1 MLGALIMVV
10 VLVVVIPVGVLM
22 TGGAMAAL
30 LGHVVKQS
38 ADDSGDEVW
47 RELNY

>member
-22 TGGAMAAL
+22 TGAAMAAL
-30 LGHVVKQS
+30 IGHLLKED
-38 ADDSGDEVW
+38 ADAKGDEVW
-47 RELNY
+47 RDLNY

>member
-10 VLVVVIPVGVLM
+10 VLVVVIPVGVLI
-22 TGGAMAAL
+22 TGGIMAAV
-30 LGHVVKQS
+30 LGYLTKAE
-38 ADDSGDEVW
+38 ADAKGDDVW